1 MARLDPSSSSIKAK
15 TRIKYK
21 SSNVSGSSC
30 NYFKCAISPVS
41 LSSSNRRLVS
51 QELVVVVVVVV
62 EPWLS
67 SLQLLHAV
75 VVDLNILSGQP
86 RLKVISVALSA
97 VSREVGVAHNIQ
109 GHFLAGASFS

>member
-1 MARLDPSSSSIKAK
+1 MSP
-15 TRIKYK
+15 
-21 SSNVSGSSC
+21 SNVSGSSC

-51 QELVVVVVVVV
+51 QELVVVVVVVVV